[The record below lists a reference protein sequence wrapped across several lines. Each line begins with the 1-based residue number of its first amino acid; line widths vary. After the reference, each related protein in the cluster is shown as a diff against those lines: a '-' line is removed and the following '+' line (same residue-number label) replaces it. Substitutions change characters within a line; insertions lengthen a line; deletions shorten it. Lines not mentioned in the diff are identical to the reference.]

1 MHKKKISLVL
11 DNEFVLRSYF
21 ETSTI
26 KKLSLEFDVELV
38 LIDQE
43 TDHLLN
49 SYSTISKH
57 KYLQFLQ
64 TILSVSYWVKKRKE
78 SNSFRIRLLSLLH
91 SRRYFYSSR
100 KVSLRLPSMPVLMGF
115 IVGYSGLKIPSIFMS
130 ALSTNM
136 VQYFR
141 KTKTNLIIYV
151 TSGGASSNS
160 DVLSLIGSKLKIP
173 TLVVI
178 ENWDNL
184 TSKAVFN
191 FRPDFLGVWGRQ
203 DLEASINLH
212 GFSPNSVVE
221 IGSPRV
227 SKLIRSHKP
236 EPTSAKKILF
246 AGGSTDFPFELEW
259 LKYSFSLA
267 NKLGRSFIYVPHPAN
282 YSSLR
287 EYLNC
292 ETDQVFSTIPN
303 QISRLIESKDGKS
316 LPTLD
321 FYTPIFHEAWVTI
334 SPYST
339 MLLESLLLG
348 IPTVGIDFND
358 FVQGSEE
365 WASQA
370 FEHFHNL
377 ETFESY
383 FRVTKYVEL
392 EETFARLADIK
403 VRETPE
409 FANSARPSYLQSI
422 FYDTSAVFDDK
433 LCVMAKKILS
443 VHD

>member
-1 MHKKKISLVL
+1 MHKKKISLVM
-11 DNEFVLRSYF
+11 DNEFVLRSYL
-21 ETSTI
+21 ESSAI
-26 KKLSLEFDVELV
+26 SELSLEFNVELV
-38 LIDQE
+38 LINLD
-43 TDHLLN
+43 TDDILN
-49 SYSTISKH
+49 SCYSISKH

-64 TILSVSYWVKKRKE
+64 TILSVSYWIKKRKE

-91 SRRYFYSSR
+91 SRRYFYSPR
-100 KVSLRLPSMPVLMGF
+100 KLIFRLPSIPVLVGF
-115 IVGYSGLKIPSIFMS
+115 IAGYTALKIPSLFIS
-130 ALSTNM
+130 ALSMNIEKH
-136 VQYFR
+136 FR
-141 KTKTNLIIYV
+141 TTKTDLILYV

-191 FRPDFLGVWGRQ
+191 FKPDFLGVWGRQ

-212 GFSPNSVVE
+212 DFSPENVFE

-227 SKLIRSHKP
+227 SKLISNHKQ
-236 EPTSAKKILF
+236 ESTSSKKILF

-267 NKLGRSFIYVPHPAN
+267 QNLGRSFIYIPHPAN

-287 EYLNC
+287 KYLNC
-292 ETDQVFSTIPN
+292 ETDNVFSAIPK
-303 QISRLIESKDGKS
+303 QVSQLIKSKDGKS
-316 LPTLD
+316 LPDLD
-321 FYTPIFHEAWVTI
+321 LYTPIFHDAWVTI

-358 FVQGSEE
+358 FVKGSEV

-377 ETFESY
+377 ETFDSY
-383 FRVTKYVEL
+383 FRVTQFIEL
-392 EETFARLADIK
+392 EQTLTRLAEIK
-403 VRETPE
+403 VRETPALLIGE
-409 FANSARPSYLQSI
+409 RSLYSQNI
-422 FYDTSAVFDDK
+422 FYDTSAIFVDK
-433 LCVMAKKILS
+433 LSVAVKEILS
-443 VHD
+443 VDN

>member
-11 DNEFVLRSYF
+11 DNEFVLRSYL
-21 ETSTI
+21 ESSTI
-26 KKLSLEFDVELV
+26 SKLRLEFEVELV
-38 LIDQE
+38 LINQE
-43 TDHLLN
+43 TNHLLN
-49 SYSTISKH
+49 NFYTISKH

-64 TILSVSYWVKKRKE
+64 TIFSVSYWIKKRKV

-100 KVSLRLPSMPVLMGF
+100 KPSFRLPSIPVLVGF
-115 IVGYSGLKIPSIFMS
+115 IVGYARFKIPSIFMS
-130 ALSTNM
+130 ALSMNIEKH
-136 VQYFR
+136 FR
-141 KTKTNLIIYV
+141 TTKTNLIIYV

-191 FRPDFLGVWGRQ
+191 FKPDFLGVWGKQ
-203 DLEASINLH
+203 DLEASISLH
-212 GFSPNSVVE
+212 GFSPENVVE
-221 IGSPRV
+221 IGSPRI
-227 SKLIRSHKP
+227 SKLIRNHKK
-236 EPTSAKKILF
+236 ESTSSKKILF

-259 LKYSFSLA
+259 LKYTFSLA
-267 NKLGRSFIYVPHPAN
+267 HKFERSFIYVPHPAN
-282 YSSLR
+282 YSSIR
-287 EYLNC
+287 KYLNG
-292 ETDQVFSTIPN
+292 ETDQIFSSIPT
-303 QISRLIESKDGKS
+303 QILQLIKSKDGKS
-316 LPTLD
+316 LPDLD

-348 IPTVGIDFND
+348 IPTVGVDFND
-358 FVQGSEE
+358 FVKGSEE

-377 ETFESY
+377 ETFVSY
-383 FRVTKYVEL
+383 FRVTQFIEL
-392 EETFARLADIK
+392 EQTLGRLAEIS
-403 VRETPE
+403 VRKTPE
-409 FANSARPSYLQSI
+409 FLIGERSLYSKSI
-422 FYDTSAVFDDK
+422 FYDTSELFDDK
-433 LCVMAKKILS
+433 LSFVAKEILS
-443 VHD
+443 VND

>member
-1 MHKKKISLVL
+1 LHKKKISLVL
-11 DNEFVLRSYF
+11 DNEFVLRSYL
-21 ETSTI
+21 ESSAI

-38 LIDQE
+38 LINQE
-43 TDHLLN
+43 ADYLLN
-49 SYSTISKH
+49 SNSIISKH

-64 TILSVSYWVKKRKE
+64 TILSVSYWVKKSKQ

-100 KVSLRLPSMPVLMGF
+100 KVSLRLPSMPVLTGF
-115 IVGYSGLKIPSIFMS
+115 IVGYSRLKIPSILIS
-130 ALSTNM
+130 ALMKNLVQHFRTTN
-136 VQYFR
+136 
-141 KTKTNLIIYV
+141 TNLIIYV

-160 DVLSLIGSKLKIP
+160 DVLSLIGTKLKIP

-191 FRPDFLGVWGRQ
+191 FKPDFLGVWGRQ

-212 GFSPNSVVE
+212 GFSPDSVVE

-236 EPTSAKKILF
+236 EPTSANKILF

-259 LKYSFSLA
+259 LKCSFSLA
-267 NKLGRSFIYVPHPAN
+267 SRLGRPFIYVPHPAN
-282 YSSLR
+282 YSSVR
-287 EYLNC
+287 KYLNC
-292 ETDQVFSTIPN
+292 ETDQVFSAIPI
-303 QISRLIESKDGKS
+303 QISQLIESKDGKS

-321 FYTPIFHEAWVTI
+321 FYTPIFQEAWVTI

-358 FVQGSEE
+358 FVKGSEE

-383 FRVTKYVEL
+383 FRVTRHVEL
-392 EETFARLADIK
+392 EQILARLSDIK
-403 VRETPE
+403 GREASE
-409 FANSARPSYLQSI
+409 FFTRVGSSNLQSI
-422 FYDTSAVFDDK
+422 FYDTSEVFDDK
-433 LCVMAKKILS
+433 LCLMVKKILS
-443 VHD
+443 VEN